1 MKKTFKKILTMA
13 CAMGLCVIC
22 LTGCSWLK
30 IDNKRYYNRVV
41 ASIGEKEFYKKDL
54 IEAFNNYGY
63 QYYESYGLSLEDS
76 ISQTINTMVDRWLLL
91 EHVKSI
97 KKYDDYVKASALKIK
112 AEAFEYM
119 QDSIFTFENQV
130 REEWDMVI
138 DGDQEDE
145 EEKKTLRAEETIYE
159 PTTYYEDG
167 VVYRS
172 PVGSTE
178 DDDPFVDGSITN
190 SAHFN
195 KDRQIITD
203 PKISNEAWTR
213 YMSSLQESAEKEG
226 RSTKEADVLLHEENR
241 LIELLTNNMYLEAY
255 ENDFYGN
262 LPVQV
267 DKVVD
272 YFKRQYK
279 SQRDSYLADESL
291 YHTKMKNASTEYV
304 YFHPNSGNEYV
315 NVKHILIKFSDAQ
328 TEALKALDKEKE
340 NGEISEAAY
349 DAKRRNIVNQT
360 TSTFEMNGE
369 TKTWNAVVSTNN
381 QTSVYEYVLS
391 QVTGSNI
398 VDRCA
403 QFNELMYIFNDDE
416 GSMNSEFDYVVNL
429 DTEVTDQMVKPFADG
444 VRALDE
450 ANGGDG
456 AGSIDYIVSEYGIHI
471 IFHAGN
477 AKNLIEEKNI
487 DNLSNEEIL
496 RILCTN
502 YTTPESNKS
511 IFNYIYD
518 TLKLDEKAYDAKSQ
532 GDINTIRT
540 AYRNN
545 GVELVLYVDH
555 YKDLWED

>member
-1 MKKTFKKILTMA
+1 MKKIFKKILTMA
-13 CAMGLCVIC
+13 CALGLCVIC

-30 IDNKRYYNRVV
+30 IDNQRYYNRVV
-41 ASIGEKEFYKKDL
+41 ATIGEKNFYKKDL

-76 ISQTINTMVDRWLLL
+76 VAKTIDTMIDRWLLL

-97 KKYDDYVKASALKIK
+97 KKYDDYVKDSALKIK

-119 QDSIFTFENQV
+119 QDSIFTFETQV

-138 DGDQEDE
+138 DQPEESAE
-145 EEKKTLRAEETIYE
+145 EEKGLRAEETIYE

-178 DDDPFVDGSITN
+178 DDDPILDASVTN

-203 PKISNEAWTR
+203 PKVSNEAWTR
-213 YMSSLQESAEKEG
+213 YMSSLQETAEKEG

-241 LIELLTNNMYLEAY
+241 LIELLTNNLYLEAY

-262 LPVQV
+262 LPVNV
-267 DKVVD
+267 EKVVEH
-272 YFKRQYK
+272 YKKQYK
-279 SQRDSYLADESL
+279 AQRDSYLADENL
-291 YHTKMKNASTEYV
+291 YHTKMKNASSEYV

-328 TEALKALDKEKE
+328 TEALKALDAEKE
-340 NGEISEAAY
+340 NGEITEVAY
-349 DAKRRNIVNQT
+349 EAKRRNIVNQT
-360 TSTFEMNGE
+360 TSTFEMDGE
-369 TKTWNAVVSTNN
+369 TKTWNAIVSTNN
-381 QTSVYEYVLS
+381 QTSVYEYVMS
-391 QVTGSNI
+391 HVTGATLQ
-398 VDRCA
+398 DKCA

-450 ANGGDG
+450 SNDGEG
-456 AGSIDYIVSEYGIHI
+456 AGSMDYIVSEYGIHI

-477 AKNLIEEKNI
+477 KTNLIEEKNI
-487 DNLSNEEIL
+487 D
-496 RILCTN
+496 
-502 YTTPESNKS
+502 
-511 IFNYIYD
+511 
-518 TLKLDEKAYDAKSQ
+518 
-532 GDINTIRT
+532 INTIRT
-540 AYRNN
+540 SLKNS
-545 GVELVLYVDH
+545 GVEITLYEDH